1 METVHFLHRT
11 HLNLRHMFTLLN
23 HIEPEPIPTFMPTKV
38 IKQEDTAAD
47 IRNINNYDALSIL
60 DA

>member
-1 METVHFLHRT
+1 
-11 HLNLRHMFTLLN
+11 MFTLLN